1 MWRRKSSNFLGV
13 TLTLVGIASGLRTE
27 TNTDSLPLDAG
38 HAWRPL
44 IERLDTGLQEKLL
57 GELER
62 RERWKAL
69 IQQKKMAVGLV
80 DLRDPGLPRLAMVNG
95 TRTMYAASLPKIA
108 IMYSSFKGFERGS
121 LMESPEAIQDLEAMI
136 RGSRNDAAT
145 RLIRKL
151 GFERIAAELTSP
163 TVELYDE
170 EHGGGLWVGRAYSKY
185 SRRLP
190 DPVEQVT
197 HGANAYQVCRFYYL
211 LAYGRLIS
219 PERSRQMLG
228 FLSNTGMHHKFAHH
242 LHRTANLSRVYRKSG
257 TWKKWHSDSV
267 LVWEEGDRKYIL
279 VALVEDRNG
288 EQILRDLLP
297 VIEQLLENEVS
308 G

>member
-1 MWRRKSSNFLGV
+1 
-13 TLTLVGIASGLRTE
+13 
-27 TNTDSLPLDAG
+27 
-38 HAWRPL
+38 
-44 IERLDTGLQEKLL
+44 
-57 GELER
+57 
-62 RERWKAL
+62 
-69 IQQKKMAVGLV
+69 
-80 DLRDPGLPRLAMVNG
+80 
-95 TRTMYAASLPKIA
+95 
-108 IMYSSFKGFERGS
+108 
-121 LMESPEAIQDLEAMI
+121 MESPKAIQDLEAMI

-145 RLIRKL
+145 HLIRKL

-228 FLSNTGMHHKFAHH
+228 FLSNTGMHHK
-242 LHRTANLSRVYRKSG
+242 LLITCIERRICRGSIANRGRGRSG
-257 TWKKWHSDSV
+257 T
-267 LVWEEGDRKYIL
+267 
-279 VALVEDRNG
+279 
-288 EQILRDLLP
+288 QIPYSYGKRA
-297 VIEQLLENEVS
+297 IANTFS
-308 G
+308 

>member
-1 MWRRKSSNFLGV
+1 MWV
-13 TLTLVGIASGLRTE
+13 SGSGALRTL
-27 TNTDSLPLDAG
+27 DS
-38 HAWRPL
+38 
-44 IERLDTGLQEKLL
+44 
-57 GELER
+57 GE
-62 RERWKAL
+62 
-69 IQQKKMAVGLV
+69 
-80 DLRDPGLPRLAMVNG
+80 
-95 TRTMYAASLPKIA
+95 S
-108 IMYSSFKGFERGS
+108 
-121 LMESPEAIQDLEAMI
+121 
-136 RGSRNDAAT
+136 GSRNDAAT
-145 RLIRKL
+145 RLIGKL

-185 SRRLP
+185 SRRRP

-267 LVWEEGDRKYIL
+267 LVWAEGDRKYIL
-279 VALVEDRNG
+279 VALVEDRSCFFTSAS
-288 EQILRDLLP
+288 IARW
-297 VIEQLLENEVS
+297 V
-308 G
+308 